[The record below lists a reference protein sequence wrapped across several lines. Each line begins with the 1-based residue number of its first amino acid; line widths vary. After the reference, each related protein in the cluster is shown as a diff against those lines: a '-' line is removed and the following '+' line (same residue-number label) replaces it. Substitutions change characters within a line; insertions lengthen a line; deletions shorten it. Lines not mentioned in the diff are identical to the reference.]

1 MPQIVVTTQHNDNSR
16 TGANLQEEV
25 LNVQNVNSQQFG
37 MIFKRPVDGQIFAQ
51 PLYVPNLN
59 IPGKGVHNVVYVATM
74 HNSVYAFDADDPA
87 ASTPLWHM
95 PLGPSA
101 PLPDSNIG
109 PPTYKDISTEVGILS
124 TPVISLEQNA
134 IYVVAFTKTS
144 TSTGPQYFYKLHAL
158 DLTNGAEKFNG
169 PVQIQASVKGSGAG
183 SVNGMVTFTANRQI
197 QRAALLLT
205 NNIVY
210 IAFAAFGDKDPYHG
224 WVFGYDAVTLQPV
237 HDPYNTTTNGG
248 RGGIWQAGQG
258 PAADDG
264 NNLYFFTGNGDFNGD
279 QQNPPTTLGD
289 SSIKLRPDLTL
300 ADWFTPKN
308 NAALN
313 KADYD
318 LGSSGPLLLPGT
330 NLLVGGGKEG
340 KFYLLD
346 RNQLGHIGRSV
357 QDFYVSPPD
366 DPNNPYPGDP
376 TKSHHI
382 HGGPVYWNGPNG
394 AWAYVWPEN
403 EFLKAFKLANGD
415 FLTNPVSQSSTID
428 PTGAPGG
435 SHGMPGGMLSISANE
450 NTPGSGILWASHP
463 FNEGAN
469 HAVVEGI
476 VRAYDASDLS
486 RELWNSKQKPARD
499 DIGNFAK
506 FCPPTVA
513 NGKVY
518 MASFSDYL
526 AVYGLLPYQ
535 KEVLQETAIGGPAL
549 MNMNDTNLSL
559 AWTGTDPQHHLN
571 VALSNDGLTFDRQA
585 TLSATSSD
593 GPGFAFGSGLSFLAW
608 TGTNPQHHL
617 NVARSNDGLT
627 FDRQITLGESSPFGP
642 ALAFGNG
649 RLYLAWAS
657 TDTNHSLNVLSSI
670 DGVNFTNK
678 VTLGDTS
685 VSAPALSFI
694 NGILYLLWCG
704 RDNNHSLNIM
714 ESKDGMTFTNKVTLN
729 DSSDVHPAMVAMI
742 KQSGLLLAWTGRD
755 SKHHLN
761 LRFGGDIHS
770 LSNKLTY
777 MYGEESTAGPAL
789 ATFNEKIYVGWTAT
803 DSAHHIN
810 IAVLS

>member
-101 PLPDSNIG
+101 PLPDSNIR

-415 FLTNPVSQSSTID
+415 FLTNPVSQSKTID
-428 PTGAPGG
+428 PAGVPGG
-435 SHGMPGGMLSISANE
+435 SHGML
-450 NTPGSGILWASHP
+450 
-463 FNEGAN
+463 
-469 HAVVEGI
+469 
-476 VRAYDASDLS
+476 R
-486 RELWNSKQKPARD
+486 
-499 DIGNFAK
+499 
-506 FCPPTVA
+506 
-513 NGKVY
+513 
-518 MASFSDYL
+518 
-526 AVYGLLPYQ
+526 
-535 KEVLQETAIGGPAL
+535 
-549 MNMNDTNLSL
+549 
-559 AWTGTDPQHHLN
+559 
-571 VALSNDGLTFDRQA
+571 
-585 TLSATSSD
+585 TLSMK
-593 GPGFAFGSGLSFLAW
+593 
-608 TGTNPQHHL
+608 
-617 NVARSNDGLT
+617 ART
-627 FDRQITLGESSPFGP
+627 T
-642 ALAFGNG
+642 
-649 RLYLAWAS
+649 RLWR
-657 TDTNHSLNVLSSI
+657 
-670 DGVNFTNK
+670 G
-678 VTLGDTS
+678 
-685 VSAPALSFI
+685 
-694 NGILYLLWCG
+694 
-704 RDNNHSLNIM
+704 
-714 ESKDGMTFTNKVTLN
+714 
-729 DSSDVHPAMVAMI
+729 
-742 KQSGLLLAWTGRD
+742 
-755 SKHHLN
+755 
-761 LRFGGDIHS
+761 
-770 LSNKLTY
+770 
-777 MYGEESTAGPAL
+777 
-789 ATFNEKIYVGWTAT
+789 
-803 DSAHHIN
+803 
-810 IAVLS
+810 

>member
-1 MPQIVVTTQHNDNSR
+1 MPQIVVSTQHNDNSR

-25 LNVQNVNSQQFG
+25 LNVQNVKSQQFG
-37 MIFKRPVDGQIFAQ
+37 MMFKRPVDGQIYAQ
-51 PLYVPNLN
+51 PLYVPNMN
-59 IPGKGVHNVVYVATM
+59 IPGEGIHNVVYVATM

-87 ASTPLWHM
+87 ASTPLWHKS
-95 PLGPSA
+95 LGPSA

-109 PPTYKDISTEVGILS
+109 PSTYQDISTEVGILS

-134 IYVVAFTKTS
+134 IYIVAFTKTS

-183 SVNGMVTFTANRQI
+183 SVNGMVTFTANRQT

-210 IAFAAFGDKDPYHG
+210 IAFASFGDKDPYHG

-258 PAADDG
+258 PAADDS
-264 NNLYFFTGNGDFNGD
+264 NNLYFFTGNGDFNGN

-313 KADYD
+313 RADYD

-330 NLLVGGGKEG
+330 NLLVGGGKGG
-340 KFYLLD
+340 KFYWRD
-346 RNQLGHIGRSV
+346 RKQLGHIGQSV
-357 QDFYVSPPD
+357 QDFYGSPPD
-366 DPNNPYPGDP
+366 DPNNTYPGDHP
-376 TKSHHI
+376 KSHHI

-415 FLTNPVSQSSTID
+415 FLTNPVSKSSTID
-428 PTGAPGG
+428 PTGARGG
-435 SHGMPGGMLSISANE
+435 SPGMPGGMLSISANG

-463 FNEGAN
+463 FKEGAN

-506 FCPPTVA
+506 FCPPTIA

-571 VALSNDGLTFDRQA
+571 VALSKDGLTFDRHA
-585 TLSATSSD
+585 TLS
-593 GPGFAFGSGLSFLAW
+593 
-608 TGTNPQHHL
+608 
-617 NVARSNDGLT
+617 
-627 FDRQITLGESSPFGP
+627 ESSPFGP

-649 RLYLAWAS
+649 RLYLAWA
-657 TDTNHSLNVLSSI
+657 DTNHSLNVLSSI

-694 NGILYLLWCG
+694 NGTLYLLWCG

-714 ESKDGMTFTNKVTLN
+714 ESKDGMTFTNKVTFN
-729 DSSDVHPAMVAMI
+729 DSSDVHLAMVAMI